1 MSYLPSIVI
10 CNFCS
15 VTDAEL
21 LVLEEDLKR
30 TRLNAYAP
38 GTHKNHRSQWK
49 SYLAFCLY
57 FDFTPVPAT
66 AHVIALY
73 CQFLS
78 RSLTPQSIRNY
89 LSGVK
94 LMHLIAGFDFPFLQS
109 YEVRLTLKGIQR
121 TIKHTPNR
129 APPITP
135 AILSKLVSVI
145 DLDDGKE
152 VTFMCAFLFTFFLFA
167 RVSNIVPQV
176 ASRFDK
182 VQHLCRGDIFECR
195 AGLLVLFKWSKT
207 IQCGERRFMLP
218 LVRLENSPLC
228 PVAMYLRM
236 IRFYPAP
243 PSAPAFT
250 YSSRKD
256 IFVSVHKGEFITFLR
271 AKLAL
276 AGVSFPHLYRGHSFR
291 RGAASFAF
299 RSGVPGELIQNFGDW
314 ASDAYKTYL
323 EISLPVKVQV
333 AEQMKLHIL
342 QHTSVV

>member
-1 MSYLPSIVI
+1 MSYLHSVVI

-15 VTDAEL
+15 FTDAER

-30 TRLNAYAP
+30 TRLHAYAP

-57 FDFTPVPAT
+57 FGFKPVPAT

-94 LMHLIAGFDFPFLQS
+94 LLHLIAGFDFPYLQS
-109 YEVRLTLKGIQR
+109 YEVRLTLRGIQR
-121 TIKHTPNR
+121 TVKHTPNR

-135 AILSKLVSVI
+135 DILSQLVSVI
-145 DLDDGKE
+145 DLSDGKE

-167 RVSNIVPQV
+167 RVSNIIPQA

-195 AGLLVLFKWSKT
+195 AGLLVLFKWSKK
-207 IQCGERRFMLP
+207 IQFGERRLMLP
-218 LVRLENSPLC
+218 LVRLENNPIC
-228 PVAMYLRM
+228 PVAMYFRM
-236 IRFYPAP
+236 ISFYPAP

-250 YSSRKD
+250 FSSRRGN
-256 IFVSVHKGEFITFLR
+256 FVSVHKSEFINFLR

-276 AGVSFPHLYRGHSFR
+276 AGVSFPHLYCRHSFQR
-291 RGAASFAF
+291 RA
-299 RSGVPGELIQNFGDW
+299 RLICISLW
-314 ASDAYKTYL
+314 ASW
-323 EISLPVKVQV
+323 
-333 AEQMKLHIL
+333 
-342 QHTSVV
+342 

>member
-1 MSYLPSIVI
+1 MSYLRSILI
-10 CNFCS
+10 SNFCS
-15 VTDAEL
+15 FTDAER

-30 TRLNAYAP
+30 TRLNAYTP

-49 SYLAFCLY
+49 SYLTFCLY
-57 FDFTPVPAT
+57 FDLTPVPAT

-94 LMHLIAGFDFPFLQS
+94 LLHLVAGFEFPFLQS
-109 YEVRLTLKGIQR
+109 YEVRLTLKGLQR
-121 TIKHTPNR
+121 TVKHTPNR

-135 AILSKLVSVI
+135 DILSKLVSVT
-145 DLDDGKE
+145 DLADGQG

-167 RVSNIVPQV
+167 RVSNIIPQA

-207 IQCGERRFMLP
+207 IQFGERRLMLP
-218 LVRLENSPLC
+218 LVRLENSPIC
-228 PVAMYLRM
+228 PVAMYSRM
-236 IRFYPAP
+236 LNFYPAP

-250 YSSRKD
+250 YSSRRGN
-256 IFVSVHKGEFITFLR
+256 FVSLHKGEFISFLR
-271 AKLAL
+271 AKLTL
-276 AGVSFPHLYRGHSFR
+276 AGVAFPKLYRGHSFR
-291 RGAASFAF
+291 RGAATFAF
-299 RSGVPGELIQNFGDW
+299 HCGVPGELIQIFGDW

-323 EISLPVKVQV
+323 EISLPAKVQV
-333 AEQMKLHIL
+333 AEQMKLRLL
-342 QHTSVV
+342 QNT